1 LLTIVASSQHV
12 WQLPSSAVAVLTST
26 TAWRQWLPRP
36 KLLCS
41 QTIMAIHQRLSLAGS
56 GQSRDPDSRLAPRVV
71 TRRCYHQDSTDRRTR
86 WPASVAGLVA
96 TFARLQYRRWKLS
109 GWQRG
114 YNVFELWFGHPS
126 VLHVVNMLLQ
136 PNWCP
141 HCPVGIKRWIFL
153 FLVCVCFFLIVR

>member
-1 LLTIVASSQHV
+1 V

-141 HCPVGIKRWIFL
+141 HCSVGIKRWIFL